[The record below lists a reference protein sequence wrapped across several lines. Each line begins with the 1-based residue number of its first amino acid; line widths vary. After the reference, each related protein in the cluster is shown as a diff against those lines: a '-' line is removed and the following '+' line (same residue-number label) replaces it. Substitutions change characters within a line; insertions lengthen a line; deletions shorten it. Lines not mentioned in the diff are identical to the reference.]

1 MFNELNNQ
9 PATKSAVDDIFAE
22 TDNATPHVSH
32 GAANIEARPAGLAAQ
47 QYDEEDDADGGKHG
61 PKIKTILI
69 ILLGAV
75 IIGAAAY
82 LIYSKFIKPSA
93 DDALTVNT
101 GVVVPPVSTP
111 TNSNVVETDNNV
123 VVPVVEND
131 NNVVSPVVETP
142 ATIDPIVPPV
152 TEVPVVV
159 APVDSDGDSLTDLQE
174 ATLGTNPNL
183 IDSDFDGLSDYEE
196 VYIYGTDPLNPD
208 TDGDGF
214 SDGDEVKN
222 GYNPKGE
229 GRLQ

>member
-9 PATKSAVDDIFAE
+9 PANKSAVDDIFAE
-22 TDNATPHVSH
+22 TDNTAPRVPQ
-32 GAANIEARPAGLAAQ
+32 AEVNIEAQPAGLAAQ
-47 QYDEEDDADGGKHG
+47 KYSEDDGFVGGNHG
-61 PKIKTILI
+61 LKIKTILI

-82 LIYSKFIKPSA
+82 LVYSKFLKPGS

-101 GVVVPPVSTP
+101 GIVAPPVTAPTSTA
-111 TNSNVVETDNNV
+111 VAADNNV
-123 VVPVVEND
+123 VVPVVEAD
-131 NNVVSPVVETP
+131 DNVVAPVVEAPIDDINSPITP
-142 ATIDPIVPPV
+142 VVEPPV
-152 TEVPVVV
+152 AV

-174 ATLGTNPNL
+174 AALGTNPNL

-208 TDGDGF
+208 TDGDSY

-222 GYNPKGE
+222 GYNPKGQ
-229 GRLQ
+229 GKLQ

>member
-22 TDNATPHVSH
+22 TDATTPRVSQ
-32 GAANIEARPAGLAAQ
+32 GDANIEASPAGLAAQ
-47 QYDEEDDADGGKHG
+47 QYDGEGDADGGKHG
-61 PKIKTILI
+61 PKIKSILI

-93 DDALTVNT
+93 DDALTVNS
-101 GVVVPPVSTP
+101 GVVVPPVSTS
-111 TNSNVVETDNNV
+111 TNTNVVTG
-123 VVPVVEND
+123 D
-131 NNVVSPVVETP
+131 NNVVSPIAEDP
-142 ATIDPIVPPV
+142 AVINPIVPPV
-152 TEVPVVV
+152 VEAPVVV
-159 APVDSDGDSLTDLQE
+159 APVDSDGDSLTDAQE
-174 ATLGTNPNL
+174 MALGTDPNL

-229 GRLQ
+229 GKLQ